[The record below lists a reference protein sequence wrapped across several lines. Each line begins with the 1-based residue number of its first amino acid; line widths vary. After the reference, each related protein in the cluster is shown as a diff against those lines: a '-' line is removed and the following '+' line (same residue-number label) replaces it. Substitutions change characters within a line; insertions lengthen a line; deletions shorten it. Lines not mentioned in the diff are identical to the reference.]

1 VLAPERGCC
10 HDCAMISER
19 SGDPFVLPGENI
31 KCDRAYSVGS
41 DKSVNNAD
49 VICRA
54 RKKFIFLLIEKKKKN

>member
-1 VLAPERGCC
+1 
-10 HDCAMISER
+10 MISER

-54 RKKFIFLLIEKKKKN
+54 RKKFIFLLIEKKKINFS